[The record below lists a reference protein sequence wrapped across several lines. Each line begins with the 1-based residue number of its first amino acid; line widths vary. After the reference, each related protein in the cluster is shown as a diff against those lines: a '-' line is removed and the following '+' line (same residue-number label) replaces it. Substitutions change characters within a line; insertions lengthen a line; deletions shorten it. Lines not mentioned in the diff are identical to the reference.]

1 MVEESFK
8 ELAAALTHT
17 ARSAGELILRYR
29 GQNSDVTLKED
40 GSPVTHAD
48 QVAEELI
55 LNDLSRIAPGVT
67 VVAEESIAVLPDGFN
82 PDEPFFLVDP
92 LDGTKDF
99 IQGGKE
105 FTVNIALVKKRRPVF
120 GLIYAPAL
128 EVLYVTLSTEEA
140 VCARL
145 EPARSEPLEAL
156 TSTPMR
162 TRAADSTRLKALV
175 SRSHRNQETD
185 RYVASLPIS
194 EAAPL
199 GSSLKFA
206 VLADGD
212 ADIYPR
218 LSPTFEWDTAAG
230 HAILS
235 AAGGTVLT
243 MDGQPLLYGKRETNL
258 LNPAFIA
265 LGQASTAAQISL
277 AQV

>member
-1 MVEESFK
+1 MSEESFR

-55 LNDLSRIAPGVT
+55 LNDLARIASGIT
-67 VVAEESIAVLPDGFN
+67 VVAEESVAVLPDGFN

-99 IQGGKE
+99 IKGGKE
-105 FTVNIALVKKRRPVF
+105 FTVNIALIKKRKPVF

-128 EVLYVTLSTEEA
+128 EVLYVTLSAGEA

-145 EPARSEPLEAL
+145 APSRNEPLEAL
-156 TSTPMR
+156 SLTPMR
-162 TRAADSTRLKALV
+162 TREASGGQLKALV
-175 SRSHRNQETD
+175 SRSHRNEETE
-185 RYVASLPIS
+185 RYVASLPVS
-194 EAAPL
+194 ESVQL

-230 HAILS
+230 HAILN
-235 AAGGTVLT
+235 AAGGAVLT
-243 MDGQPLLYGKRETNL
+243 MDGQPLSYGKRETNL
-258 LNPAFIA
+258 LNPAFVA
-265 LGQASTAAQISL
+265 LGQGSTAAQISL